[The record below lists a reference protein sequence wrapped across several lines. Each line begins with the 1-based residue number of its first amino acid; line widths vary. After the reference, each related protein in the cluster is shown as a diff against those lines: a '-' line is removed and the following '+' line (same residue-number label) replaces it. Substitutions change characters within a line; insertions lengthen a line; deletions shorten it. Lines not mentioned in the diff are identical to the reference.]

1 MTQEYHKNPSTL
13 SSRQFTPLAIYKFR
27 SFNELDHEFS
37 LRLSSIRPLAN
48 LYLSSYPR
56 AKTALVSR
64 FVAFLAGS
72 FAAVLILFS
81 IIDPDAFLHFEVT
94 PGRTVLFWIGIL
106 GGVVAVARGMTPAQE
121 GEAFRARLEPGE
133 IMKEIVE
140 LSRYC
145 PDEWEGKL
153 HAYSVSR
160 WMSMRRRQETNN
172 VSTRRF
178 INLSH
183 LFSHR
188 NLYCSYKRS
197 SRFSSLRSY
206 YSLLYRIVLAISWI
220 SSESSLSKSRD

>member
-1 MTQEYHKNPSTL
+1 L

-37 LRLSSIRPLAN
+37 LRLSTIRPLAN

-72 FAAVLILFS
+72 FAAVLIVFS

-106 GGVVAVARGMTPAQE
+106 GGIVAVARGMTPAQE
-121 GEAFRARLEPGE
+121 GEAVRARLEPGE
-133 IMKEIVE
+133 LMREIVE

-145 PDEWEGKL
+145 PEEWEGKL
-153 HAYSVSR
+153 HAYSVSQVEP
-160 WMSMRRRQETNN
+160 SGFEIAT
-172 VSTRRF
+172 
-178 INLSH
+178 
-183 LFSHR
+183 
-188 NLYCSYKRS
+188 
-197 SRFSSLRSY
+197 
-206 YSLLYRIVLAISWI
+206 
-220 SSESSLSKSRD
+220 